1 MRKKILLILLA
12 LFAVCICLAGCD
24 DKVNFD
30 GQAKVTFMLNG
41 AKYKNGTEPVVHYYK
56 LAEGQKTKI
65 LELNKKNTGAELV
78 YEGFNFLGWYKDKNF
93 SSNSKWNFATDTI
106 DGNGITLYARWEAI
120 VYHNYTYQICYI
132 DEETQQ
138 KQVLGSYR
146 SDAGLKF
153 DQRSGEKIAAQR
165 KGYTLIEFVDEQG
178 GAWNSEFV
186 HPGGDGDVAVDV
198 YAKFIKGDYKIIRK
212 ASDFDTA
219 IGHNIYL
226 YNDIDMGGYELDLSF
241 FKSGVFDG
249 NGKKIYNFTVK
260 YGATKD
266 DMVQDVDGE
275 ITGNFSLNIGLFGLL
290 NNAEIKNVTFDE
302 MTIDL
307 NASLNMIQKI
317 FVAPISVHATDSKFS
332 NVKVNCTYKYSRLP
346 NTFYQDNDRNKPLKD
361 GMFFPVTEQDQLC
374 YKMTNS
380 TVNNC
385 FSTVTVE

>member
-198 YAKFIKGDYKIIRK
+198 YAKFIKGDYRIIRK

-317 FVAPISVHATDSKFS
+317 FVAPISVHATDSTFS
-332 NVKVNCTYKYSRLP
+332 NVKVNCTYKYTRLP

-361 GMFFPVTEQDQLC
+361 GMFL
-374 YKMTNS
+374 S
-380 TVNNC
+380 LIHI
-385 FSTVTVE
+385 